1 MPISP
6 SPPSPA
12 LPEPRPTTTSA
23 RSRRAGERTAAL
35 SRDLLVIGQRHTAPQ
50 GSVEVDA
57 VLADWLDALR
67 EKTGTARL
75 ETSFRSSGSK
85 IAITPAALVR
95 VVDNLVENAAEAIA
109 EGGSD
114 AGRSIGV
121 STRLVSALVETSI
134 DAIVPAGMWLRLV
147 VADDGCGMSDGAR
160 RHAFEPYFSTRPKIP
175 GRTTGRGLGL
185 AIVWGIVHQSG
196 GHVGLASASDTGTFV
211 RIYLPVVGS

>member
-1 MPISP
+1 
-6 SPPSPA
+6 
-12 LPEPRPTTTSA
+12 
-23 RSRRAGERTAAL
+23 
-35 SRDLLVIGQRHTAPQ
+35 
-50 GSVEVDA
+50 VDA

-134 DAIVPAGMWLRLV
+134 DAIVPAGMWQPSSSPTT
-147 VADDGCGMSDGAR
+147 VAG
-160 RHAFEPYFSTRPKIP
+160 
-175 GRTTGRGLGL
+175 
-185 AIVWGIVHQSG
+185 
-196 GHVGLASASDTGTFV
+196 
-211 RIYLPVVGS
+211 